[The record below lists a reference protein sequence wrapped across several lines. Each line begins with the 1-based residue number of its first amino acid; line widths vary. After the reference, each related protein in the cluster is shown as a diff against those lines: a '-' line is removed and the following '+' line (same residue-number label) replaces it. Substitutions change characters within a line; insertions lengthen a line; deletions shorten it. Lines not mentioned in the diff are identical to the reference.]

1 MMKCDVLIIGSGIA
15 GLSYAVK
22 VAEKRKDLNIVLL
35 TKEKITSSNTE
46 LAQGGIAAVTNL
58 VTDSFEKHIEDT
70 MDAGGGLSDLKVV
83 KHVVESAPK
92 RLKELIEYGVEF
104 CEDTTG
110 NLELGLE
117 GGPCPINHG

>member
-1 MMKCDVLIIGSGIA
+1 MKCDVLIIGSGIA

-83 KHVVESAPK
+83 KSK
-92 RLKELIEYGVEF
+92 QRG
-104 CEDTTG
+104 
-110 NLELGLE
+110 
-117 GGPCPINHG
+117 